1 MFTSGNIFTCF
12 VDQSYY
18 GAWKYKSTG
27 GTYKLNADGT
37 PMSIQILY
45 SSLKGFI
52 ISFGFW
58 CTGALVVA
66 KGGE

>member
-18 GAWKYKSTG
+18 GPWKYKSD
-27 GTYKLNADGT
+27 ADGA

-52 ISFGFW
+52 ISFGF
-58 CTGALVVA
+58 GALLH
-66 KGGE
+66 

>member
-18 GAWKYKSTG
+18 GPWKYKCTG
-27 GTYKLNADGT
+27 GGGATYKLNADGT

-52 ISFGFW
+52 ISFGF
-58 CTGALVVA
+58 GALLH
-66 KGGE
+66 